1 MIKSEIRSMVF
12 NLLKKLDTKAQF
24 HPRFLDSV
32 IESVISEMMWELY
45 ALDPHAL
52 QRYTVTYGRTTAVA
66 ISYEATTRLYYSTL
80 PAKIIPFPDRCSGV
94 RRIHPVSQS
103 SGMRFYPMDFREMD
117 LIQSSSY
124 FNEVSDM
131 VLYAVNQDRV
141 EYYNM
146 PAALVASGLRMD
158 IIQPFSQYADTDT
171 VLIPEFR
178 DGEGLSFDD
187 RVKRKLATIPPV
199 DLSEDTDET
208 NKVTK

>member
-12 NLLKKLDTKAQF
+12 NMLKKLDTKAQF
-24 HPRFLDSV
+24 HPRFIDSV
-32 IESVISEMMWELY
+32 CEKCLNEMMWELY
-45 ALDPHAL
+45 ALDPLSL
-52 QRYTVTYGRTTAVA
+52 QRYTVTYGRVTAVP
-66 ISYEATTRLYYSTL
+66 ISYEATTRIYYSTL
-80 PAKIIPFPDRCSGV
+80 PAKITPFPDRASGV

-117 LIQSSSY
+117 LVQGSSY

-131 VLYAVNQDRV
+131 VLYAVNQERV
-141 EYYNM
+141 EYYNL
-146 PAALVASGLRMD
+146 PVALVASGLRMD

-178 DGEGLSFDD
+178 DGEGMSFDD
-187 RVKRKLATIPPV
+187 RVRRKLMEVPPV

-208 NKVTK
+208 NKTKQ